1 MMSYTQIF
9 MPQQHPSLRLKK
21 KILFIQYIKELQMLS
36 VFVYFV
42 LMRSMKLGKYG
53 CLVTAFLILVTTFKV
68 IVFRQI

>member
-53 CLVTAFLILVTTFKV
+53 
-68 IVFRQI
+68 